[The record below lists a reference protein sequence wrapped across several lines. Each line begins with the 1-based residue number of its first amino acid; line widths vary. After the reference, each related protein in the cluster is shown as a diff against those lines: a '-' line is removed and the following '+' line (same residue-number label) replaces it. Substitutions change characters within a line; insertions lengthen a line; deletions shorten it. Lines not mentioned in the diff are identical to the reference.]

1 MEAVKLNKT
10 YQIRPKAAEI
20 TLIFKKILKDLNQAA
35 ELEADFL
42 FDLELVLREMLA
54 NAIEHGCTL
63 ASTQNSNQ
71 EKMKVIITVK
81 LSSSILE
88 LSVQDPG
95 PGFNWLKQDLKKM
108 PKFQARG
115 RGLKIIYKLSN
126 QLNFNQSGNK
136 IKAKF
141 YL

>member
-1 MEAVKLNKT
+1 MENMQLNKT
-10 YQIRPKAAEI
+10 YQINPKAAEI
-20 TLIFKKILKDLNQAA
+20 TIVLKKILKDLDQAA
-35 ELEADFL
+35 ELEPEFL
-42 FDLELVLREMLA
+42 CNLELVLREMLA
-54 NAIEHGCTL
+54 NAIEHGCSL
-63 ASTQNSNQ
+63 AAAQSSSQQNL
-71 EKMKVIITVK
+71 KVKIKVK

-95 PGFNWLKQDLKKM
+95 PGFNWLKQDLKNM

-136 IKAKF
+136 IKVKF